1 VDSYKIFCN
10 YIGDELTN
18 KFINES
24 WSLLEDIRVYIS
36 TGDIETNN
44 KISKCF
50 TDFNINNYKILFNI
64 ENINFIKNTE
74 SIFIINSGDYPID
87 FTINLENNHKIP
99 NIIFQTSIYKPEKYI
114 IDKILSKC
122 NSYKY
127 LHFNDEEI
135 IDFFKKNYI
144 EEFKN
149 IIEKFNNI
157 SYGSHKAD
165 LFRYYFLYINGGIFI
180 DSDAMIETNIENIVK
195 DYVFFSVNSNNISNS
210 IYQGFIGATSKN
222 NIIYEALKDIYNI
235 DLKLLND
242 DYHLI
247 CKNLYNIIKYNNIDN
262 IKLYDEKMFS
272 EEGIAEI
279 YDKDTLILVHC

>member
-1 VDSYKIFCN
+1 
-10 YIGDELTN
+10 L
-18 KFINES
+18 
-24 WSLLEDIRVYIS
+24 SLFEDIIVYIS
-36 TGDIETNN
+36 NGNIEINN
-44 KISKCF
+44 KISKYF
-50 TDFNINNYKILFNI
+50 TDFNINNYKILVNKGNI
-64 ENINFIKNTE
+64 DFINNTK

-87 FTINLENNHKIP
+87 FNIKLEDNVKIP
-99 NIIFQTSIYKPEKYI
+99 KVIFQTSIYKPEKYI

-149 IIEKFNNI
+149 IIKKFNNI
-157 SYGSHKAD
+157 SNGAHKAD

-195 DYVFFSVNSNNISNS
+195 NYEFISVNSNNISNS
-210 IYQGFIGATSKN
+210 IFQGFIGSISKN

-235 DLKLLND
+235 DLNLLKN

-247 CKNLYNIIKYNNIDN
+247 CKNLYNIIKNNNIDN
-262 IKLYDEKMFS
+262 IKLYDEKIFI
-272 EEGIAEI
+272 EKGIAKI
-279 YDKDTLILVHC
+279 LDKDILIMIHYWRDKIIPK